1 MKYRKT
7 MIVGVLVAAIGLSSP
22 IWWPTHGQGTKMSGF
37 KRYPPEDFFSGQ
49 QLTLAQAIRD
59 GNLAAVKEL
68 SPKTDLAALGNKK
81 TSLLSFAVQEVIP
94 VKNDAAN
101 VRYQIISELVRAGAK
116 PEQPFG
122 ARDEDIA
129 NVAAR
134 ADTPNFLKALL
145 AGGMSPDLRYDGDT
159 PLLFDAAEDS
169 LLPQLRTLI
178 EHHANVNIRD
188 SIGNTAIFD
197 ATRLRQWDTV
207 DYLLAHGADPTVSD
221 NGGLKYAKVLSDEL
235 HQTPANSPQLPRI
248 EAIHKR
254 IVAAGAQWPTNWC
267 EPRASC

>member
-7 MIVGVLVAAIGLSSP
+7 VIVGVLVAAIGLSSP
-22 IWWPTHGQGTKMSGF
+22 IWWPTHAQGTKMSGF
-37 KRYPPEDFFSGQ
+37 KRYPPEDFFTGQ

-59 GNLAAVKEL
+59 GNLGAVKEL
-68 SPKTDLAALGNKK
+68 APKTDLAALGNKK

-101 VRYQIISELVRAGAK
+101 VRYQIISELVRDGAK

-122 ARDEDIA
+122 STDEDVA
-129 NVAAR
+129 YLAAR
-134 ADTPNFLKALL
+134 ADNPNLLKALL

-159 PLLFDAAEDS
+159 PLLFAASEDS

-188 SIGNTAIFD
+188 SVGYTALFQ
-197 ATRLRQWDTV
+197 ATGLRQWDTV

-221 NGGLKYAKVLSDEL
+221 NQGAKYAKALSNEL
-235 HQTPANSPQLPRI
+235 HQTPTNSPQLSRI
-248 EAIHKR
+248 EAIRKR
-254 IVAAGAQWPTNWC
+254 IVAAGVQWPPN
-267 EPRASC
+267 